1 MNTDD
6 PAGQAEKIETAGTSS
21 DLTLWGAQSI
31 RALRAHWMLMEMNL
45 PYEFVPVRPR
55 MESATPEFRG
65 ISPRGKV
72 PVLRHKDFLLTESAA
87 IVHYLADTFP
97 TPAGLQSPRGPIARA
112 RRDEWS
118 YFIMTELDATALYV
132 IRRHTDLKHLFGDA
146 PVVVDSART
155 YFNAQIEAMRP
166 RIGGLSNYLMGDEFS
181 AVDILMATTL
191 DWAESAAIAL
201 PEEVR
206 AYHRRTV
213 ARPAYQAA
221 RSRTFR
227 PSA

>member
-1 MNTDD
+1 MNHYDL
-6 PAGQAEKIETAGTSS
+6 AGQAEKLETADTPS

-55 MESATPEFRG
+55 MESDTPEFRG
-65 ISPRGKV
+65 INPRGKV

-87 IVHYLADTFP
+87 IVHYLADTFS
-97 TPAGLQSPRGPIARA
+97 TPVGLNSPRGPVERA

-146 PVVVDSART
+146 PVVVDSARI
-155 YFNAQIEAMRP
+155 YFNAQIEAMRS
-166 RIGGLSNYLMGDEFS
+166 RIGGLSNYLLGDEFS
-181 AVDILMATTL
+181 AVDILMTTTL

-206 AYHRRTV
+206 VYHRRTV
-213 ARPAYQAA
+213 ERPAYQAA
-221 RSRTFR
+221 RARTFR